1 MLVIVT
7 NIPTPYRTAFFNV
20 LNEELKNRNIGFH
33 VVYCAKTEPRRSW
46 EFNPEENT
54 YSYTFLKGLNVN
66 LRSYYLHLNFNL
78 ISILKKLQPKWLIL
92 AGSWN
97 AFSTVQILLNRNF
110 ISSQILLWS
119 EGHLDSKRNSSKIV
133 ESLRNLVFKSV
144 DAFVVPN
151 ARSKEYIKIYNKKA
165 PIGFLPNTVDEI
177 FFSDSNLPS
186 KEKIIEKYNIKA
198 DVKIII
204 CVARLDFL
212 KGVFDLMKAYS
223 FLEQDIKDNLTIFFV
238 GSGELYNAMKD
249 YKNKNNLENLILF
262 GQKNENEVRELLYI
276 SDAFILPTKLDSNP
290 LTPIEAGF
298 MRKPLLL
305 SKLAGNHD
313 ELVNKK
319 TGISIHSI
327 NEEELKKVL
336 IEFYNLDKKDLLR
349 LSQNSF
355 KNVCDNFSRKNVA
368 LNLINFLLD
377 LKSGYQ
383 P

>member
-20 LNEELKNRNIGFH
+20 LHEELENRNIGFH

-46 EFNPEENT
+46 KFKPEENT
-54 YSYTFLKGLNVN
+54 YNYTFLKGISFN

-78 ISILKKLQPKWLIL
+78 TSILKKLQPKWLIL

-97 AFSTVQILLNRNF
+97 AFSTVQILLSRNF

-119 EGHLDSKRNSSKIV
+119 EGHLDSKRNSSKLV

-151 ARSKEYIKIYNKKA
+151 ARSKEYIQIYNKKA
-165 PIGFLPNTVDEI
+165 LIGFLPNTVDEI
-177 FFSDSNLPS
+177 FFSDRNFPS
-186 KEKIIEKYNIKA
+186 KENIIEKYNIKP

-223 FLEQDIKDNLTIFFV
+223 LLEQDVKDNLTILFV
-238 GSGELYNAMKD
+238 GSGELYNVMND
-249 YKNKNNLENLILF
+249 YKNNNNLKNLILF
-262 GQKNENEVRELLYI
+262 GQKNEKEVRELLYI
-276 SDAFILPTKLDSNP
+276 SDAFILPTRLDSNP

-298 MRKPLLL
+298 VGKPLLL

-313 ELVNKK
+313 ELVNEN
-319 TGISIHSI
+319 TGISINSI
-327 NEEELKKVL
+327 NEAELKKVL
-336 IEFYNLDKKDLLR
+336 IEFYSLDKEELLR

-355 KNVCDNFSRKNVA
+355 QNVCDNFSRKNVA

-377 LKSGYQ
+377 LKK
-383 P
+383 